1 MEFGWVGS
9 ESILTLFFDKTAR
22 TSVKR
27 QEQTGINLSI
37 MAFIGFLIQLMLV
50 TVASFGATES
60 SSWVFGSV

>member
-50 TVASFGATES
+50 TVASFGAT
-60 SSWVFGSV
+60 